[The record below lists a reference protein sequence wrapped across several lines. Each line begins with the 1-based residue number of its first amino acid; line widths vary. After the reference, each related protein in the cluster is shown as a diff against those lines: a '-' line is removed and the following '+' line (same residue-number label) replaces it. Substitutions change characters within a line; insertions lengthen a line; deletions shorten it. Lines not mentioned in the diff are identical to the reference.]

1 MSTLPDDLEGR
12 LRTAAPGGM
21 TLTSRPAGKG
31 VTTLWCTLADPR
43 DLRQVAALVKA
54 LHGRLSTITALQPK
68 PPKDAP
74 PAVPEVA
81 EAGASPTAP
90 TALAIDGKV
99 HEIAYHFDLDG
110 DTLTVIVLL
119 PSEKAEIESLAPLFR
134 NAEWPEREFME
145 TYAIRVLG
153 HPNPQRLFVDESIDP
168 AVLERLIPFSV
179 LANAAT
185 TKSLWERIISRKGG
199 KA

>member
-1 MSTLPDDLEGR
+1 
-12 LRTAAPGGM
+12 
-21 TLTSRPAGKG
+21 
-31 VTTLWCTLADPR
+31 
-43 DLRQVAALVKA
+43 
-54 LHGRLSTITALQPK
+54 
-68 PPKDAP
+68 
-74 PAVPEVA
+74 
-81 EAGASPTAP
+81 
-90 TALAIDGKV
+90 V